1 MTKMAITDTIFDL
14 LLEWDLSRLMFIVYL
29 VIISLSGTLVN
40 FFREMVPLPHFFLQ
54 AFKYGKMAHST
65 HVNTLIS
72 RLEVPK
78 KWFVHFYISASLV
91 VTVAFMQTWCVYVSR
106 SPLSSWFSV
115 VLDVLTTP
123 HRSPTVSGTS
133 AALGLCL
140 LAAQIYRRLYENL
153 YINVFSFGHI
163 NVFHYIVGHTHYLGA
178 AALLLSQAPG
188 FDGTDSHISFSA
200 LDFWHVIGTIICI
213 YGFTVQN
220 KSLRLL
226 AALRKHKDKNMKE
239 KHVIPQGGM
248 FEVVSCPHM
257 FAEVVVYVGILIVLR
272 THMGWGIVTL
282 WVMSNQI
289 QVAVMNHRWYQKTFK
304 DYPRSRRAIFPFL
317 L

>member
-1 MTKMAITDTIFDL
+1 MGRTTSQLHHQRKKWQPMTKMAITDTIFDL

-78 KWFVHFYISASLV
+78 KYSIH
-91 VTVAFMQTWCVYVSR
+91 
-106 SPLSSWFSV
+106 
-115 VLDVLTTP
+115 
-123 HRSPTVSGTS
+123 VSGTS